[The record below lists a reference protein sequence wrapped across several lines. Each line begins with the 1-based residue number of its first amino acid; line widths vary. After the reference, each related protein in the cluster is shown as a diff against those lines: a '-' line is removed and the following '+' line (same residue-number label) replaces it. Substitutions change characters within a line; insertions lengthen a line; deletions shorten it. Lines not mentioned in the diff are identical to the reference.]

1 MYSYNDADMA
11 TEAATSDWLLKHV
24 PDGTWVLQE
33 YVMNPMTYQGN
44 KFDLR
49 VWTMVTSLDPL
60 RIYLLGTGIPK
71 VSQWKYSKAPEFVKQ
86 QCIHVLLPGTTE
98 CFSSRAK
105 EVNIIQP
112 YPHTTNGKFWYHSM
126 SPSGRDFWVKKA
138 WRSLEWQLTE
148 LLLLARDSILHIDH
162 QLKRKGVSYKRVAP
176 PHPTPSSA
184 ARPANPL
191 QTGLQPR
198 VSQAPPACNPTCPRR
213 VAFLQPDVVFDA
225 SGQVRAHGM
234 CMACAWRVACA

>member
-1 MYSYNDADMA
+1 MHLILTPALTLTSTLTLASPNQVGIHMYSYNEVDMA
-11 TEAATSDWLLKHV
+11 SEEATSDWLLKHV

-71 VSQWKYSKAPEFVKQ
+71 VSQWKYSKAAEFVKQ

-126 SPSGRDFWVKKA
+126 SPPGRDFWVKKA

-176 PHPTPSSA
+176 PP
-184 ARPANPL
+184 PL
-191 QTGLQPR
+191 
-198 VSQAPPACNPTCPRR
+198 V
-213 VAFLQPDVVFDA
+213 
-225 SGQVRAHGM
+225 
-234 CMACAWRVACA
+234 

>member
-1 MYSYNDADMA
+1 
-11 TEAATSDWLLKHV
+11 
-24 PDGTWVLQE
+24 
-33 YVMNPMTYQGN
+33 
-44 KFDLR
+44 
-49 VWTMVTSLDPL
+49 
-60 RIYLLGTGIPK
+60 
-71 VSQWKYSKAPEFVKQ
+71 
-86 QCIHVLLPGTTE
+86 
-98 CFSSRAK
+98 
-105 EVNIIQP
+105 
-112 YPHTTNGKFWYHSM
+112 M

-176 PHPTPSSA
+176 PLHPLCS
-184 ARPANPL
+184 PACTPL
-191 QTGLQPR
+191 QPGLQPS

>member
-105 EVNIIQP
+105 EV
-112 YPHTTNGKFWYHSM
+112 YTARTTPAT
-126 SPSGRDFWVKKA
+126 SPSP
-138 WRSLEWQLTE
+138 RSL
-148 LLLLARDSILHIDH
+148 
-162 QLKRKGVSYKRVAP
+162 
-176 PHPTPSSA
+176 PSC
-184 ARPANPL
+184 
-191 QTGLQPR
+191 QP
-198 VSQAPPACNPTCPRR
+198 
-213 VAFLQPDVVFDA
+213 
-225 SGQVRAHGM
+225 
-234 CMACAWRVACA
+234 